1 MNNSIKK
8 SLLVLTLIA
17 MGIAAGWSLAQWRA
31 GTAQVADASGAHAG
45 AGATTER
52 KVLYWYDPM
61 SPTQKFDKPGK
72 SPFMDMDLVPKYAD
86 EDGQDGSG
94 LSVSPETVQSLGLRT
109 AEVVQGSISADVDVV
124 GTVLLNDR
132 EVSIVQARA
141 AGFVER
147 VYARAPGDVIAAGAP
162 LADLLLP
169 EWVAAQREF
178 LAVRALKDESLTEAA
193 RQRLL
198 LLGMPGSLVAQVERS
213 GEPRGLYTVTVPHG
227 GLVAELMVRQGM
239 TVTAGASLARVNGLS
254 TVWVEVAV
262 PEAQSGPLQLGQA
275 AQVRLAAFPGES
287 LRARIVAILPEANRD
302 TRTVRVR
309 LELPNPGQ
317 RLKAGMSGQVTL
329 KGNEQSALLVP
340 SEAVVRTGRRALA
353 YVVDGPGKFHP
364 VEVQLGAEIGDQLV
378 VKSGLAAGQQVVASA
393 QFLIDSEASLR
404 GLLPAQAGAS
414 TPAQEHGAHGAA
426 GPSAAAANAFTVRG
440 VIEEVSPTE
449 LTLAHDAVPA
459 LKWPAMTM
467 GFKLADPKL
476 AAGLAPRLAV
486 RFTFAKQGEDYVI
499 TAIERVKP

>member
-1 MNNSIKK
+1 MNHALKK
-8 SLLVLTLIA
+8 SLAGLTLIA
-17 MGIAAGWSLAQWRA
+17 VGVAAGWGLSQWRGNSTHA
-31 GTAQVADASGAHAG
+31 VDGVASRAG
-45 AGATTER
+45 AAAER

-86 EDGQDGSG
+86 EDAQGSTG
-94 LSVSPETVQSLGLRT
+94 ISVSAQTLQALGLRT
-109 AEVVQGSISADVDVV
+109 AEAVRRSIGADVDVV
-124 GTVLLNDR
+124 GSVLLNDR
-132 EVSIVQARA
+132 DVSIVQART

-178 LAVRALKDESLTEAA
+178 LAVRALRDESLTAAA

-198 LLGMPGSLVAQVERS
+198 LLGMPQVLVAQVERT
-213 GEPRGLYTVTVPHG
+213 GEPRGIYTVATPRS

-239 TVTAGASLARVNGLS
+239 TVSAGATLARVNGLA
-254 TVWVEVAV
+254 TVWIEAAV
-262 PEAQSGPLQLGQA
+262 PEAQSGPLQPGQA
-275 AQVRLAAFPGES
+275 AQVRLAAFPGEV
-287 LRARIVAILPEANRD
+287 LQARIINILPQASSD

-309 LELPNPGQ
+309 LELANPGQ

-329 KGNEQSALLVP
+329 KGHEQTALLVP
-340 SEAVVRTGRRALA
+340 SEAVIRTGRRALV

-378 VKSGLAAGQQVVASA
+378 VQGGLEAGQQVVASA

-404 GLLPAQAGAS
+404 GVLPAAS
-414 TPAQEHGAHGAA
+414 GAA
-426 GPSAAAANAFTVRG
+426 SGHDVHGVAPVFTVRG
-440 VIEEVSPTE
+440 VVEEVSATE
-449 LTLAHDAVPA
+449 LTLAHDPIPA

-467 GFKLADPKL
+467 GFKLADPRL
-476 AAGLAPRLAV
+476 AAGLAPKQAV
-486 RFTFAKQGEDYVI
+486 RFTFSKQGEDYVI
-499 TAIERVKP
+499 TAIEGVKP